1 MLAELAAV
9 NAAFSVVKQFVANGR
24 ELSDCFQQ
32 ISTITNAK
40 EDLKNRHQKKK
51 NSVWSSLSGQTDD
64 DIEEFMAL
72 EKIKQAEYELES
84 MIKIYGRAGLWEDWI
99 RFQAEARKRRIKEKD
114 DIRKAA
120 IKRNEYFSYFIGAVV
135 FVVGIYA
142 LFAWVMY
149 LVSMG
154 G

>member
-9 NAAFSVVKQFVANGR
+9 NSAFSIDKQFVANGR
-24 ELSDCFQQ
+24 DLSDCFQQ

-51 NSVWSSLSGQTDD
+51 NSFWGSLSGKTDT

-99 RFQAEARKRRIKEKD
+99 RFQAEARKRRIKEKED
-114 DIRKAA
+114 AKKASL
-120 IKRNEYFSYFIGAVV
+120 KRYNYFSYAVGALVFI
-135 FVVGIYA
+135 VGIY
-142 LFAWVMY
+142 LMFTW
-149 LVSMG
+149 LTFLIEQKG
-154 G
+154 

>member
-1 MLAELAAV
+1 VLAELAAV

-120 IKRNEYFSYFIGAVV
+120 IKRNEYFSYFIGAIV
-135 FVVGIYA
+135 FVVGVYA

>member
-51 NSVWSSLSGQTDD
+51 NSFWGSLSGKTDT

-72 EKIKQAEYELES
+72 EKIKQAETELES

-99 RFQAEARKRRIKEKD
+99 RFQAEARKRRIKEKED
-114 DIRKAA
+114 AKKASL
-120 IKRNEYFSYFIGAVV
+120 KRYNYFSYAIGALVL
-135 FVVGIYA
+135 VVGIY
-142 LFAWVMY
+142 LLVMWIGF
-149 LVSMG
+149 LIEQKG
-154 G
+154 

>member
-1 MLAELAAV
+1 VLAELAAV

-120 IKRNEYFSYFIGAVV
+120 IKRNEYFSYFIGAIV

>member
-51 NSVWSSLSGQTDD
+51 NSFWGSLSGKTDT

-120 IKRNEYFSYFIGAVV
+120 IKRNEYFSYFIGAIV
-135 FVVGIYA
+135 FVVGVYA

>member
-1 MLAELAAV
+1 MLVELAAF

-24 ELSDCFQQ
+24 DLGDCFQQ
-32 ISTITNAK
+32 ITTITNAK
-40 EDLKNRHQKKK
+40 EELKSRHQKKK
-51 NSVWSSLSGQTDD
+51 NSFWGSLSGQTDQ

-72 EKIKQAEYELES
+72 EKITQAEKDLES
-84 MIKIYGRAGLWEDWI
+84 MIKIYGRSGLWDDWV
-99 RFQAEARKRRIKEKD
+99 RFQAEARKRRLKEKD

-120 IKRNEYFSYFIGAVV
+120 IKRNEYFSYFIGAIV
-135 FVVGIYA
+135 FVAGVYA

>member
-72 EKIKQAEYELES
+72 EKITQAEKDLES
-84 MIKIYGRAGLWEDWI
+84 MIKIYGRPGLWDDWVS
-99 RFQAEARKRRIKEKD
+99 FQAEARKRRLKEKED
-114 DIRKAA
+114 LRKAA
-120 IKRNEYFSYFIGAVV
+120 IKRSEYFAYFIGAVV
-135 FVVGIYA
+135 FVVGVYA
-142 LFAWVMY
+142 LFAWVRY

>member
-1 MLAELAAV
+1 VLAELAAV

-99 RFQAEARKRRIKEKD
+99 RFQAEARKRRIKEKTEAK
-114 DIRKAA
+114 KARL
-120 IKRNEYFSYFIGAVV
+120 KRYNYFSYAVSALVFI
-135 FVVGIYA
+135 VGIY
-142 LFAWVMY
+142 LIVTWLTF
-149 LVSMG
+149 LIEQKG
-154 G
+154 

>member
-24 ELSDCFQQ
+24 ELSDCFKQ

-120 IKRNEYFSYFIGAVV
+120 IKRNEYFSYFIGAIV
-135 FVVGIYA
+135 FVVGVYA

>member
-51 NSVWSSLSGQTDD
+51 NSFWGSLSGQSDQ

-84 MIKIYGRAGLWEDWI
+84 MVKIYGRAGLWDDWV
-99 RFQAEARKRRIKEKD
+99 RFQAEARKRRLKEKD

-135 FVVGIYA
+135 FVAGVYA
-142 LFAWVMY
+142 LFAWLMH

>member
-1 MLAELAAV
+1 VLAELAAV

-99 RFQAEARKRRIKEKD
+99 RFQAEARKSRLKEKD

>member
-51 NSVWSSLSGQTDD
+51 NSFWGSLSGKTDT

-99 RFQAEARKRRIKEKD
+99 RFQAEARKRRIKEKED
-114 DIRKAA
+114 AKKASL
-120 IKRNEYFSYFIGAVV
+120 KRYNYLSHAVGALVFI
-135 FVVGIYA
+135 VGIY
-142 LFAWVMY
+142 LMFTW
-149 LVSMG
+149 LTFLIEQKG
-154 G
+154 

>member
-1 MLAELAAV
+1 MLVELAAF
-9 NAAFSVVKQFVANGR
+9 NAAFGVVKQFVANGR
-24 ELSDCFQQ
+24 DLGDCFQQ
-32 ISTITNAK
+32 IAAMTHAK
-40 EDLKNRHQKKK
+40 EELKNRHQKKK
-51 NSVWSSLSGQTDD
+51 NSFWGSLSGQSDQ

-72 EKIKQAEYELES
+72 EKITQAEKDLES
-84 MIKIYGRAGLWEDWI
+84 MIKIYGRPGLWDDWV
-99 RFQAEARKRRIKEKD
+99 RFQAEARKRRLKEKD

-135 FVVGIYA
+135 FVAGVYA

>member
-51 NSVWSSLSGQTDD
+51 NSFWGSLSGKTDT

-99 RFQAEARKRRIKEKD
+99 RFQAEARKRRIKEKED
-114 DIRKAA
+114 AKKASL
-120 IKRNEYFSYFIGAVV
+120 KRYNYFSYAVGALVFI
-135 FVVGIYA
+135 VGIY
-142 LFAWVMY
+142 LMFTW
-149 LVSMG
+149 LTFLIEQKG
-154 G
+154 

>member
-99 RFQAEARKRRIKEKD
+99 RFQAEARKRRLKEKD

>member
-9 NAAFSVVKQFVANGR
+9 NSAFSIVKQFVANGR
-24 ELSDCFQQ
+24 DLSDCFQQ

-51 NSVWSSLSGQTDD
+51 NSFWGSLSGKTDT

-99 RFQAEARKRRIKEKD
+99 RFQAEARKRRIKEKED
-114 DIRKAA
+114 AKKASL
-120 IKRNEYFSYFIGAVV
+120 KRYNYFSYAVGALVFI
-135 FVVGIYA
+135 VGIY
-142 LFAWVMY
+142 LMFTW
-149 LVSMG
+149 LTFLIEQKG
-154 G
+154 

>member
-99 RFQAEARKRRIKEKD
+99 RFQAEARKRRIKEKED
-114 DIRKAA
+114 AKKAS
-120 IKRNEYFSYFIGAVV
+120 IKRYNYFSYAIGALVL
-135 FVVGIYA
+135 VVGIY
-142 LFAWVMY
+142 LLVMWIGF
-149 LVSMG
+149 LIEQKG
-154 G
+154 

>member
-120 IKRNEYFSYFIGAVV
+120 IKRNEYFSYFIGAIV
-135 FVVGIYA
+135 FVVGVYA

>member
-9 NAAFSVVKQFVANGR
+9 NSAFSIVKQFVANGR
-24 ELSDCFQQ
+24 DLSDCFQQ
-32 ISTITNAK
+32 ISTINNAK

>member
-1 MLAELAAV
+1 VLAELAAV

-99 RFQAEARKRRIKEKD
+99 RFQAEARKRRLKEKD

>member
-24 ELSDCFQQ
+24 ELADCFQQ

-99 RFQAEARKRRIKEKD
+99 RFQAEARKRRLKEKD

>member
-64 DIEEFMAL
+64 YIEEFMAL

-120 IKRNEYFSYFIGAVV
+120 IKRNEYFSYFIGAIV
-135 FVVGIYA
+135 FVVGVYA

>member
-1 MLAELAAV
+1 VLAELAAF

-24 ELSDCFQQ
+24 DLSDCFQQ

-40 EDLKNRHQKKK
+40 EELKSRHQKKK
-51 NSVWSSLSGQTDD
+51 NSVWGSLSGQTDD

-72 EKIKQAEYELES
+72 EKIKQAENELES
-84 MIKIYGRAGLWEDWI
+84 MIKIYGRAGLWEDWV
-99 RFQAEARKRRIKEKD
+99 RFQAEARKRRLKEKD

-120 IKRNEYFSYFIGAVV
+120 IKRNEYFSYFIGAIV
-135 FVVGIYA
+135 FVVGVYA

>member
-99 RFQAEARKRRIKEKD
+99 RFQAEARKRRLKEKD

-135 FVVGIYA
+135 FVAGVYA

>member
-120 IKRNEYFSYFIGAVV
+120 IKRNEYFSYFIGAIV

>member
-135 FVVGIYA
+135 FVVGVYA

>member
-120 IKRNEYFSYFIGAVV
+120 IKRNEYFSYFIGAIV

-149 LVSMG
+149 LVSIG

>member
-51 NSVWSSLSGQTDD
+51 NSFWGSLSGKTDT

-99 RFQAEARKRRIKEKD
+99 RFQAEARKRRIKEKED
-114 DIRKAA
+114 AKKASL
-120 IKRNEYFSYFIGAVV
+120 KRYNYFSYAIGALVL
-135 FVVGIYA
+135 VVGIY
-142 LFAWVMY
+142 LLVMWIGF
-149 LVSMG
+149 LIEQKG
-154 G
+154 

>member
-1 MLAELAAV
+1 MLVELAAF
-9 NAAFSVVKQFVANGR
+9 NAAYAVVKQFVSNGR

-84 MIKIYGRAGLWEDWI
+84 MIKIYGRAGLWDDWV
-99 RFQAEARKRRIKEKD
+99 RFQAEARKRRLKEKD

-120 IKRNEYFSYFIGAVV
+120 AKRNEYFGYFLAAVV
-135 FVVGIYA
+135 FVGGVYA
-142 LFAWVMY
+142 LYSWVMH

>member
-1 MLAELAAV
+1 MLAGLAAV

-149 LVSMG
+149 LVSMWG
-154 G
+154 